1 MLRRCPLPRPEEFAA
16 MKGGHLAGMK
26 GGHLAGEDGQDTITV
41 AAGQAAWTLRPSPRE
56 VAVEDGPADNPRVV
70 IEGAPDPVLRWL
82 WGRAGDDAVQFTGDP
97 PGPITC
103 GECSS
108 VVTQ

>member
-56 VAVEDGPADNPRVV
+56 VAVEDGPADNPAGGNR
-70 IEGAPDPVLRWL
+70 GCAGP
-82 WGRAGDDAVQFTGDP
+82 RAALAV
-97 PGPITC
+97 
-103 GECSS
+103 GESRR
-108 VVTQ
+108 

>member
-82 WGRAGDDAVQFTGDP
+82 WGEPAMTRSSSPATRLGRLPAANVQV
-97 PGPITC
+97 
-103 GECSS
+103 S
-108 VVTQ
+108 